1 MHFNELKIDKEILKI
16 LDLNNLNTL
25 TEIQK
30 KSIPVILSGSD
41 VIGISQTGT
50 GKTISFLVP
59 IINNLLKINKS
70 MYCLIVVP
78 TRELAVQINTSIK
91 MFSSLS
97 VRSLVLIGGEKIE
110 EQKNK
115 LKSHPHI
122 IIGTPGRLFKL
133 KDSLFLNRFRVLV
146 LDEADKFFEEDF
158 KQEIKYIFDNF
169 RKKRQMLFFTATF
182 TDNMENEVSK
192 VCKNLKKI
200 NLVSKHNLNHLDE
213 YYVFIARRFKES
225 WIYIFLE
232 EKKNFKILV
241 FVNMKSTSVFL
252 STLLKNLNVDNAYLN
267 GDQDQK
273 EREFILNEFI
283 KSKFN
288 VLITT
293 DIGSR
298 GIDVVDIDLVINYDV
313 PQTHKDYIHRVGRTA
328 RAGKTGLA
336 ITIVTQYDIPQF
348 QKIEYMINKKLE
360 CYIFDKKY
368 KHLADKVDDLKSK
381 IKEEVKMDKYN
392 K

>member
-1 MHFNELKIDKEILKI
+1 
-16 LDLNNLNTL
+16 
-25 TEIQK
+25 
-30 KSIPVILSGSD
+30 
-41 VIGISQTGT
+41 
-50 GKTISFLVP
+50 
-59 IINNLLKINKS
+59 
-70 MYCLIVVP
+70 
-78 TRELAVQINTSIK
+78 
-91 MFSSLS
+91 
-97 VRSLVLIGGEKIE
+97 
-110 EQKNK
+110 
-115 LKSHPHI
+115 
-122 IIGTPGRLFKL
+122 
-133 KDSLFLNRFRVLV
+133 
-146 LDEADKFFEEDF
+146 
-158 KQEIKYIFDNF
+158 
-169 RKKRQMLFFTATF
+169 
-182 TDNMENEVSK
+182 
-192 VCKNLKKI
+192 
-200 NLVSKHNLNHLDE
+200 
-213 YYVFIARRFKES
+213 
-225 WIYIFLE
+225 
-232 EKKNFKILV
+232 
-241 FVNMKSTSVFL
+241 MKSTSVFL

-368 KHLADKVDDLKSK
+368 KHLADKIDDLKSK